1 MSMAKPPPPPPPPPT
16 PTTEKPSLKNGS
28 TSSSLSSLIRRSIAF
43 PYGFGFAFAFL
54 AFSIFSLLNNYYDSA
69 ISFNNRSHFST
80 VFSHFFFFPSSSPQL
95 PITRSNTNPPRE
107 DDIKGFQEEKTVMN
121 NDGLLSNKQV
131 KQQTKEEW
139 LDSIDHCNL
148 YNGSWVRDDDSY
160 PLYEA
165 GSCPHIDEQFNCFLN
180 GRPDNKFENFR
191 WQPNG
196 CNIPRLNGRELLEL
210 LRGKRLV
217 YVGDSLN
224 RNMWESMVCILRNSV
239 EDKSKVF
246 EASGK
251 NDFRSAGSYSFIFA
265 DYNCSVEFFRSSFL
279 VQEWEMAYTNGLKR
293 ATLRLDVME
302 RSSDR
307 YKSANVLIF
316 NTGHWWTR
324 GRTARGKGY
333 FQEGSHIYS
342 KLNLI
347 EAFRKAMMT
356 WARWID
362 ANIDPVK
369 TLVFF
374 RGYSAAHFRG
384 GQWNSG
390 GKCDS
395 ESEPIKNATYLSEY
409 PQKMRVLEG
418 LMKGMKTPVFYL
430 NITRMTD
437 YRKDAHPSIYRKLKF
452 TEEER
457 RSPLRFQDCSH
468 WCLPGVPDT
477 WNELLYVQLWTRY
490 IKEQQQQQQH

>member
-1 MSMAKPPPPPPPPPT
+1 MAKPPPPPPPPT

-80 VFSHFFFFPSSSPQL
+80 VFSHFFFFPSSPQL
-95 PITRSNTNPPRE
+95 PITRSNNNPPRE

-121 NDGLLSNKQV
+121 NDGFLSNKQV

-196 CNIPRLNGRELLEL
+196 CNIPRQ
-210 LRGKRLV
+210 
-217 YVGDSLN
+217 
-224 RNMWESMVCILRNSV
+224 
-239 EDKSKVF
+239 
-246 EASGK
+246 
-251 NDFRSAGSYSFIFA
+251 

-324 GRTARGKGY
+324 GRTARGG
-333 FQEGSHIYS
+333 I
-342 KLNLI
+342 
-347 EAFRKAMMT
+347 
-356 WARWID
+356 
-362 ANIDPVK
+362 
-369 TLVFF
+369 
-374 RGYSAAHFRG
+374 
-384 GQWNSG
+384 
-390 GKCDS
+390 S
-395 ESEPIKNATYLSEY
+395 ESNDDMGK
-409 PQKMRVLEG
+409 V
-418 LMKGMKTPVFYL
+418 
-430 NITRMTD
+430 D
-437 YRKDAHPSIYRKLKF
+437 
-452 TEEER
+452 
-457 RSPLRFQDCSH
+457 
-468 WCLPGVPDT
+468 
-477 WNELLYVQLWTRY
+477 
-490 IKEQQQQQQH
+490 